1 MRSHEAYKRLQSTL
15 VRVFPEHEFTW
26 HRAEGARVIKLGTRH
41 QVMGVVT
48 GALVAGWLGLATS
61 QMVTG
66 NSVADAALAAKQA
79 ELAKMQAQL
88 AAAKQDVAVL
98 QGSVAEETRRLEAR
112 QQFLASLI
120 GGKKDLKTLAAMLPR
135 DAGANNVGEARDLL
149 TPSAQRSMEP
159 LKKLANQQREF
170 AGKAAATAEAR
181 LRDTQAVI
189 RRLGLDP
196 QRFLAS
202 SSIGEGGV
210 GGPYVPVSAKTLA
223 QAEPEFG
230 NLYTTWKKLAE
241 MQAALA
247 AIPSYVPVKNY
258 SFTSSYGVRYDPFN
272 GGAAMHMGLDMA
284 GSMGEPIYAAA
295 NGVVETAGRAN
306 GYGNLIELEHG
317 KGLSTRYG
325 HLSQILVHDGE
336 TVKQGQLIGRMGSTG
351 RSTGTHLHFEVRVDG
366 RAVNPRPFLEAS
378 AFVLAAQAGAP
389 SLEPAAQVGPQL
401 ATSQDEVTIIRGGMT
416 PIPGWQ

>member
-1 MRSHEAYKRLQSTL
+1 
-15 VRVFPEHEFTW
+15 
-26 HRAEGARVIKLGTRH
+26 
-41 QVMGVVT
+41 
-48 GALVAGWLGLATS
+48 
-61 QMVTG
+61 
-66 NSVADAALAAKQA
+66 
-79 ELAKMQAQL
+79 
-88 AAAKQDVAVL
+88 
-98 QGSVAEETRRLEAR
+98 
-112 QQFLASLI
+112 
-120 GGKKDLKTLAAMLPR
+120 
-135 DAGANNVGEARDLL
+135 
-149 TPSAQRSMEP
+149 
-159 LKKLANQQREF
+159 
-170 AGKAAATAEAR
+170 
-181 LRDTQAVI
+181 
-189 RRLGLDP
+189 
-196 QRFLAS
+196 
-202 SSIGEGGV
+202 
-210 GGPYVPVSAKTLA
+210 
-223 QAEPEFG
+223 
-230 NLYTTWKKLAE
+230 